1 ASTPERV
8 HGVNKAGYIEEVIV
22 ERGSTPVEAAYFGFI
37 TSSREESFEEAR
49 QRLVAGHSG
58 GSIRYTAAEGLYRPG
73 EVKTSVASVV
83 VPDRDSLDRAGL
95 IRQIRSRFC
104 RDGLLKQELRTT
116 TEGRGS
122 APSTFLYAVRRA
134 VLARAPRFE
143 CTYIHH
149 GRQFNLRTDKNPVA
163 HPENVVRMVG
173 QVREQGTR
181 SGASFKIWFED
192 GPEPGLPL
200 RIEYQPRPYLRINLE
215 HDPASDP
222 GNERQ
227 EEI

>member
-1 ASTPERV
+1 
-8 HGVNKAGYIEEVIV
+8 
-22 ERGSTPVEAAYFGFI
+22 
-37 TSSREESFEEAR
+37 
-49 QRLVAGHSG
+49 
-58 GSIRYTAAEGLYRPG
+58 
-73 EVKTSVASVV
+73 
-83 VPDRDSLDRAGL
+83 
-95 IRQIRSRFC
+95 
-104 RDGLLKQELRTT
+104 
-116 TEGRGS
+116 
-122 APSTFLYAVRRA
+122 
-134 VLARAPRFE
+134 
-143 CTYIHH
+143 
-149 GRQFNLRTDKNPVA
+149 
-163 HPENVVRMVG
+163 MVG